1 MRRQLFF
8 QRLLS
13 PVTFP
18 TMTTQAPFNLQR
30 FLYAQENNYTD
41 ALREIKQ
48 FSLHKN
54 TQQNATKIRN
64 KMPQKCAM
72 IWWRHL
78 FFIPLQPNLMQIY
91 YGLLTKNGGWT
102 TN

>member
-30 FLYAQENNYTD
+30 FLDAQENNYTD
-41 ALREIKQ
+41 ALREIKP

-54 TQQNATKIRN
+54 TQQNATKILN
-64 KMPQKCAM
+64 KMPQKYA
-72 IWWRHL
+72 IL
-78 FFIPLQPNLMQIY
+78 NV
-91 YGLLTKNGGWT
+91 TKIFKYLHISK
-102 TN
+102 